1 MRLRLI
7 ILFLFAI
14 SNALQAQ
21 QAFIAG
27 LVKNSRTSEP
37 VKMVSVKCDDGK
49 AAIGDTNGYFKITVL
64 PGKRLLKLNSVGYI
78 TTEQVVRL
86 AEDDQITVIIYMEPF
101 VSELSRTV
109 ITASKHEKEVS
120 REAVS
125 INIIKP
131 SLIRN
136 TNANTLSDVMNRVPG
151 VSVVEG
157 QALIRGGVGW
167 SYNVGSRVMVLL
179 DDMPMMGGDVGD
191 VQWDLMPI
199 EAAEQIEVIKGPSSV
214 LYGNSASSGTIALQT
229 GWPTNKPQT
238 YIQTYQGIF
247 DNPKRKSTIWW
258 ERTSQPFTT
267 GAFLVHKQK
276 FGQFDLVLSTNLNA
290 ERSYIEQND
299 QYRVRTYF
307 KTRYRSQKIPGLATG
322 VNGTFMLKKGGRFF
336 LWEDADSNI
345 LRPFA
350 GSTGQDYYRI
360 WSLDPHLTYTHGN
373 KYTLSL
379 KMRHYNITRFVDTV
393 AFPGQNDAVA
403 NLQAYDVNFN
413 RRWFKGFNSISG
425 VYINRVWATGN
436 VYPGNQS
443 AYSAAGFTQLEYQ
456 RGRWN
461 TSTGLRYEFNAQG
474 PIEETQRPL
483 FRAGLNYQ
491 ASKNT
496 FLRASY
502 GEGFR
507 FATIAERLVQDRVAS
522 LEILPNPALQSERGW
537 YTEIGI
543 KRGFKI
549 GNFNG
554 ALDAC
559 FFWQEYQNLIQFQ
572 FKQWVRDSFYI
583 DYSVMPPQFYS
594 FPGKIGFK
602 ATNFPNT
609 LTAGMEFAIDGE
621 GSIGEFYISTLCGY
635 TYTFPVDL
643 DSASNLK
650 SFGPYMRAF
659 FNGLDGLSAEE
670 RTSILTYR
678 NRHLVKADI
687 EVRYKKLSI
696 GYNSQYYSVYEKID
710 APLYTLI
717 PGIGNFLNNVGAGD
731 WIHNIRTS
739 YQASQQIT
747 IALLVNNIAN
757 REFGTRPARLDP
769 PRSINLQVRISL

>member
-1 MRLRLI
+1 
-7 ILFLFAI
+7 
-14 SNALQAQ
+14 
-21 QAFIAG
+21 
-27 LVKNSRTSEP
+27 
-37 VKMVSVKCDDGK
+37 
-49 AAIGDTNGYFKITVL
+49 
-64 PGKRLLKLNSVGYI
+64 
-78 TTEQVVRL
+78 
-86 AEDDQITVIIYMEPF
+86 
-101 VSELSRTV
+101 
-109 ITASKHEKEVS
+109 
-120 REAVS
+120 
-125 INIIKP
+125 
-131 SLIRN
+131 
-136 TNANTLSDVMNRVPG
+136 
-151 VSVVEG
+151 
-157 QALIRGGVGW
+157 
-167 SYNVGSRVMVLL
+167 
-179 DDMPMMGGDVGD
+179 
-191 VQWDLMPI
+191 
-199 EAAEQIEVIKGPSSV
+199 
-214 LYGNSASSGTIALQT
+214 
-229 GWPTNKPQT
+229 
-238 YIQTYQGIF
+238 
-247 DNPKRKSTIWW
+247 
-258 ERTSQPFTT
+258 
-267 GAFLVHKQK
+267 
-276 FGQFDLVLSTNLNA
+276 
-290 ERSYIEQND
+290 
-299 QYRVRTYF
+299 
-307 KTRYRSQKIPGLATG
+307 
-322 VNGTFMLKKGGRFF
+322 
-336 LWEDADSNI
+336 
-345 LRPFA
+345 
-350 GSTGQDYYRI
+350 
-360 WSLDPHLTYTHGN
+360 
-373 KYTLSL
+373 
-379 KMRHYNITRFVDTV
+379 
-393 AFPGQNDAVA
+393 
-403 NLQAYDVNFN
+403 
-413 RRWFKGFNSISG
+413 
-425 VYINRVWATGN
+425 
-436 VYPGNQS
+436 
-443 AYSAAGFTQLEYQ
+443 
-456 RGRWN
+456 
-461 TSTGLRYEFNAQG
+461 LRYEFNAQG

-583 DYSVMPPQFYS
+583 DYSVIPPQFYS

-609 LTAGMEFAIDGE
+609 RAAGIEFAIDGE

-650 SFGPYMRAF
+650 SFGSYMRAF

-710 APLYTLI
+710 APLYSLI

-739 YQASQQIT
+739 YQAGQQIT

-769 PRSINLQVRISL
+769 PRSVSLQVRISL